1 MSNEQFQST
10 QKNPTFVY
18 KDPAQYLVA
27 LVVKSDRGC
36 ADTVLKPIVIGEDF
50 GIWIPNA
57 FTPNDDRVNNVFEPK
72 GYGIVKYTMT
82 IFDRWG
88 EKIYVSKDFSLGW
101 DGYKDEKMCK
111 DDVYIYKIVITN
123 VYNVQKEYVG
133 HVTLLK

>member
-1 MSNEQFQST
+1 M
-10 QKNPTFVY
+10 
-18 KDPAQYLVA
+18 
-27 LVVKSDRGC
+27 
-36 ADTVLKPIVIGEDF
+36 LKPIVIGEDF